1 MTGLLI
7 FGSKYV
13 KEVYPNE
20 SSHVE
25 TLAKCFLHCENE
37 NLKPTEVINNI
48 LNRNNKTFKRRAF
61 KFVNTK
67 KNIIK
72 ENKTKKRSNN
82 LKNTVPSG
90 EPVPQQFEPLTEPAD
105 RNPYNEVYE
114 TFGGKKRKNRKT
126 KRKLKLKKHKK
137 TRRNKRV

>member
-1 MTGLLI
+1 
-7 FGSKYV
+7 
-13 KEVYPNE
+13 
-20 SSHVE
+20 
-25 TLAKCFLHCENE
+25 
-37 NLKPTEVINNI
+37 
-48 LNRNNKTFKRRAF
+48 KTFKRRAF
-61 KFVNTK
+61 KFINTK

-90 EPVPQQFEPLTEPAD
+90 QQVPQQYVPLIETAYYP
-105 RNPYNEVYE
+105 NYEVYE
-114 TFGGKKRKNRKT
+114 NFGGNKRKNRKT